1 MPGDIASTF
10 GGGGQMTRTSGGP
23 SGTFGF
29 DPSIFQYL
37 NRRRIDERP
46 DLHPDHTYLS
56 PNDQAVEDAKARAMI
71 AEYKAK
77 SEPPPLRQVS
87 GPNIIPGN
95 VLDTNAMTGA
105 QREAYLP
112 KNSVVAPPEHA
123 GLGPSEAGPTPGPSP
138 IDARADKAQS
148 DREFQLRQQYADEQK
163 REQDLQ
169 DRQDKEEAYR
179 KELLAQQGQRTS
191 GPGMPPTGKPGTP
204 GYGVMKTDDPYAQ
217 FSQGPYF

>member
-23 SGTFGF
+23 SGSFGF

-105 QREAYLP
+105 QRAQYLP
-112 KNSVVAPPEHA
+112 SGSREGDPSRS
-123 GLGPSEAGPTPGPSP
+123 GLGPSEAGVSPGPNP
-138 IDARADKAQS
+138 ADVRADKAQS
-148 DREFQLRQQYADEQK
+148 DREFQLRQQYADEQRRQK
-163 REQDLQ
+163 DAE
-169 DRQDKEEAYR
+169 DRQDAEDAYR
-179 KELLAQQGQRTS
+179 KQLTAITAQRTS
-191 GPGMPPTGKPGTP
+191 GPGMPGTDYP
-204 GYGVMKTDDPYAQ
+204 SGVRGGSVGYAALQ
-217 FSQGPYF
+217 